1 MIPNAVVHV
10 PTREDL
16 GDFVGFCEKHALRWC
31 TGNVFRGGDRWG
43 DYSAD
48 TCYFIEKNQLTYA
61 NIEFAKGEYLTNDR
75 FEADRPTD
83 SRLFL
88 CSVYDLIQ
96 IVESGNV
103 SEDELDISFLD
114 SLL

>member
-10 PTREDL
+10 PTKEDL
-16 GDFVGFCEKHALRWC
+16 SDFVGFCERHVLRWC
-31 TGNVFRGGDRWG
+31 TGDVFRGGDRWG
-43 DYSAD
+43 DYSTD
-48 TCYFIEKNQLTYA
+48 TCYFIEKNQITYSD
-61 NIEFAKGEYLTNDR
+61 IEFAKGEYLTNDR
-75 FEADRPTD
+75 FTEDRPTD

-96 IVESGNV
+96 IVEGGDAPE
-103 SEDELDISFLD
+103 EDPDISFLD

>member
-10 PTREDL
+10 PTREAL
-16 GDFVGFCEKHALRWC
+16 GDFVGFCERHDLRWG
-31 TGNVFRGGDRWG
+31 TGEAFRSGDRWS
-43 DYSAD
+43 DYGTN
-48 TCYFIEKNQLTYA
+48 TCYFIEKNQILYA
-61 NIEFAKGEYLTNDR
+61 DIEFAKGDYLTDHA
-75 FEADRPTD
+75 FDKERPTD

-96 IVESGNV
+96 IVEGGDV
-103 SEDELDISFLD
+103 PEDELDISFLD

>member
-10 PTREDL
+10 PTREVL
-16 GDFVGFCEKHALRWC
+16 SDFTSFCERHNLRWSSGD
-31 TGNVFRGGDRWG
+31 TFRSGDRWD

-48 TCYFIEKNQLTYA
+48 TCYFIEKNQITYSD
-61 NIEFAKGEYLTNDR
+61 IEFAKGGYLTDHA
-75 FEADRPTD
+75 FDKERPTD

-96 IVESGNV
+96 IVECGDAPE
-103 SEDELDISFLD
+103 EDPDISFLD

>member
-10 PTREDL
+10 PTREAL
-16 GDFVGFCEKHALRWC
+16 GDFVGFCERHDLRWC

-61 NIEFAKGEYLTNDR
+61 SIEFATDEYLTNDR
-75 FEADRPTD
+75 FEADRPAD
-83 SRLFL
+83 PRLFL

-96 IVESGNV
+96 IVEGGDAP
-103 SEDELDISFLD
+103 EDEPDISFLD

>member
-10 PTREDL
+10 RCLDELAAFTE
-16 GDFVGFCEKHALRWC
+16 FCKRHNLRWNIG
-31 TGNVFRGGDRWG
+31 TEFGDGDRWT
-43 DYSAD
+43 DYRKD
-48 TCYFIEKNQLTYA
+48 TVYYIEREKIQYSDLD
-61 NIEFAKGEYLTNDR
+61 FAKDVYLEDPEFVN
-75 FEADRPTD
+75 DRPTD

-96 IVESGNV
+96 IVENGDV
-103 SEDELDISFLD
+103 PEDEPDISFLD